1 MERNWRK
8 IKIFCI
14 FCLEFKKKFKKMN
27 IFNTENTGLNTKEIN
42 NGDIISILRTVFLFE
57 KINNFTI

>member
-1 MERNWRK
+1 
-8 IKIFCI
+8 
-14 FCLEFKKKFKKMN
+14 MN